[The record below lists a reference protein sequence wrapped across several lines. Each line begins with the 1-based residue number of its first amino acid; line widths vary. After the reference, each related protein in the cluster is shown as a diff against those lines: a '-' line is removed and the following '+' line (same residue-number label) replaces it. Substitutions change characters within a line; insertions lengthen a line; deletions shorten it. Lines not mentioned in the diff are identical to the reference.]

1 MCGIFGDIGNN
12 YHNIGLYF
20 SNYLNH
26 RGPNFQ
32 NNFYDHNKKMSLGHT
47 RLSIIDL
54 TDLANQPMID
64 KTNNY
69 VITYNGEIYNYK
81 ELRNELKA
89 LGYKFYTVSDTEVLL
104 TSYIHWGEDFLKKLR
119 GMFSFCIFNRKN
131 QTLFMARDRF
141 GIKPLIYS
149 FLNNQFIFSSELK
162 PFLKT
167 NYISKQLDQKSIN
180 DFFQYGSIQQP
191 NTILKGVY
199 QLLPGHSM
207 TVKFD
212 KSHVIKKYYD
222 YVEESKK
229 LERIETYED
238 AVLKVREQLEI
249 ATQYHLVSDVD
260 VAALLSSGIDST
272 ALVALMKKNSD
283 SQINTYTLG
292 FEGKTNVTDETER
305 ASLFSKKLGLK
316 HKTLKINQN
325 YIEKIFDDFLDDMDQ
340 PSVDGLNTYIIS
352 SEISKKYKVALSGLG
367 ADEIFAGYDHFA
379 NISNY
384 NNKKSYYLKILKLIN
399 KVKPNRFTRKFSYMG
414 ETVESSL
421 NNVRSLNQ
429 NLSNILNNHQNF
441 FSNYRVNNNISAI
454 QRISKGE
461 IDNYL
466 LNTLLRDSDIMTMAH
481 SLELRPAFLDHKLV
495 ELVFSIDD
503 SIKLRSDFPKK
514 LLIDC
519 VKDIVPIEFLNK
531 KKVGF
536 EMPFSIWTN
545 GKLKS
550 KLIGVFNNQINK
562 SIFKNEFLNRIEDRL
577 INKKTNNSDW
587 LTLIFL
593 SWVNRYNIDY

>member
-1 MCGIFGDIGNN
+1 MWGIFGAIGNN